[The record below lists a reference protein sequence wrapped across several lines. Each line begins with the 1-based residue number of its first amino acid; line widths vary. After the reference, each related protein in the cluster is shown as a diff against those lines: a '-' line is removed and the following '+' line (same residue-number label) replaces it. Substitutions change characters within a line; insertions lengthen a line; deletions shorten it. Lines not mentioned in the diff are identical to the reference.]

1 MAGCGILIQI
11 LHMKIAFYDIGYR
24 LSKGNGVVSQAL
36 TWKKGL
42 ESLGHEVTL
51 CNSWDYY
58 PLEEYDAIQIFGFNE
73 NIADFVNA
81 LSQKNRRIF
90 IAPILDP
97 NYGIMKAKLM
107 SLYGS
112 HRFRLSSRYS
122 SLRDCRKCVKG
133 ILVRSEFEKTYM
145 IEAYNFKPE
154 LCHIVKL
161 PSGITPQFPFH
172 EKEDFCLH
180 ISLLCDARKNVKR
193 LIDAS
198 VKYKFPLVLA
208 GGLRNEKEKQMLA
221 EWMRGKSNIKYLG
234 WITEEQK
241 KDLYQRARVFALP
254 SINEGVGI
262 VALEASCYGADIVIT
277 KLGGPKEY
285 YIDRAL
291 KVNPYSI
298 DEIGRAVKWFMDGNT
313 YQPQL
318 AEHIHSV
325 YSLDVISNK
334 LENIYNIK

>member
-1 MAGCGILIQI
+1 
-11 LHMKIAFYDIGYR
+11 MKIAFYDIGYR
-24 LSKGNGVVSQAL
+24 LSNGNGVVSQAL
-36 TWKKGL
+36 IWKKGL
-42 ESLGHEVTL
+42 EEQGHEVIL
-51 CNSWDYY
+51 CNGWDYY

-81 LSQKNRRIF
+81 LSKKNRNIF

-97 NYGIMKAKLM
+97 DYGILKAKLM

-122 SLRDCRKCVKG
+122 SLRDCRKWVTG
-133 ILVRSEFEKTYM
+133 ILVRSEFEKSYM
-145 IEAYNFKPE
+145 VEAYNFKPE

-172 EKEDFCLH
+172 EKGDFCLH

-198 VKYKFPLVLA
+198 VKYQFPLVLA
-208 GGLRNEKEKQMLA
+208 GGLRNEKEEQTLT
-221 EWMRGKSNIKYLG
+221 EWIKGKNNIKYLG

-241 KDLYQRARVFALP
+241 RDLYQRARVFALP

-262 VALEASCYGADIVIT
+262 VALEAACYGADVVVT
-277 KLGGPKEY
+277 NLGGPKEY
-285 YIDRAL
+285 YGDYAI
-291 KVNPYSI
+291 KVNPYSV
-298 DEIGRAVKWFMDGNT
+298 DDIGLGIKIFLQGKT
-313 YQPQL
+313 FQPML
-318 AEHIHSV
+318 GRYIHDHF
-325 YSLDVISNK
+325 SLKMISTK
-334 LENIYNIK
+334 LETIYSIH